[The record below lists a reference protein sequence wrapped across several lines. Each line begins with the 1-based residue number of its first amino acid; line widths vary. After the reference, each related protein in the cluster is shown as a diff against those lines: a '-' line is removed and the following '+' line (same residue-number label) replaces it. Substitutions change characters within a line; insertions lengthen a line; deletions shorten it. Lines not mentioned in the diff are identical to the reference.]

1 MRFYKISFL
10 VPQSLKDEEVQSIIS
25 EVEKII
31 QDQNGILLEEREKE
45 KVKLGYEIKGTNHAF
60 LASIKFQM
68 EKEKVVGIKKKLQE
82 KENIL
87 RVLLERKIEKTE
99 KRKREV
105 RPKPTKEKTTEKKTK
120 VELKE
125 IEEKLEEILDES

>member
-1 MRFYKISFL
+1 MRFYKVSFL

-25 EVEKII
+25 EAEKII

-45 KVKLGYEIKGTNHAF
+45 KAKLGYEIKGTNHVF
-60 LASIKFQM
+60 LVSIKFQV
-68 EKEKVVGIKKKLQE
+68 EEEDVTDIKKKLQE

-87 RVLLERKIEKTE
+87 RVLLERKREKAE

-105 RPKPTKEKTTEKKTK
+105 RPKSPEKKTSEKKTK